1 MSLHDKF
8 ENWFMNIAFTECDI
22 QEVWYWHTYM
32 RSAFNAGYAL
42 RNSEMKALIQVEQDK
57 CIFAEEELVAE
68 QLNQIA
74 ESRRKGNN

>member
-1 MSLHDKF
+1 MSLYDKF
-8 ENWFMNIAFTECDI
+8 LDWSADSELSENSYKFDD
-22 QEVWYWHTYM
+22 M
-32 RSAFNAGYAL
+32 RSAFSAGYAL
-42 RNSEMKALIQVEQDK
+42 RNKEIKALIQAEQDK

>member
-1 MSLHDKF
+1 MSLYDKF
-8 ENWFMNIAFTECDI
+8 LDWSADSELSENSYKFDD
-22 QEVWYWHTYM
+22 M
-32 RSAFNAGYAL
+32 RAAFNAGYAL
-42 RNSEMKALIQVEQDK
+42 RNKEMKALIQAEQDK